1 MLANL
6 VVVPRLV
13 SLFPFGINLSHEPR
27 TVCAMQ
33 VASAGRLDVVTTIG
47 PVESQVA

>member
-6 VVVPRLV
+6 VVVLRLV
-13 SLFPFGINLSHEPR
+13 FISVEIILLHEPR
-27 TVCAMQ
+27 GVRAMQ

>member
-6 VVVPRLV
+6 VVVLRLV
-13 SLFPFGINLSHEPR
+13 LFPFEINLLHEPR
-27 TVCAMQ
+27 TVRAMQ